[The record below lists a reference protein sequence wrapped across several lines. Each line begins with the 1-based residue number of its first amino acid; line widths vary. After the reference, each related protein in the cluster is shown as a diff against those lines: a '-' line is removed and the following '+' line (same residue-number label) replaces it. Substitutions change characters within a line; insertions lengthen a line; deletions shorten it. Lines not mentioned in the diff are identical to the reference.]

1 MAEEPPFGEEGTD
14 ELDLSFEELEVV
26 GNVPPP
32 APGSASVPPP
42 PPGSAASVALSAD
55 ARELAEEIERELAD
69 KKTKPDKLRAA
80 RLRYEL
86 GRLYEGALGE
96 PKRAAEEYQKAI
108 ALQPDHVPAIR
119 GARRVLY
126 SLDEHAD
133 ALRLFDTEVR
143 QTKDPKARARLLYA
157 KGQLLEATLGIGARA
172 REAYAEA
179 RELDSGDVS
188 VLEAIERCDRHR
200 EAWAE
205 LATTYER
212 LANAVA
218 EDPPHRAAV
227 IAERARLYETRLDR
241 PSEAAQLYRTA
252 LDVDPSCPGVLAA
265 LVRLARG
272 QKMWRELADGLER
285 WAERSTDPAAQA
297 TALSE
302 LAKIARGPLGDTDK
316 AIAALERAVALAPDD
331 RAELR
336 ELASLYRDAGKVD
349 RLAATLADL
358 ADGAPKDE
366 QLALYVELGRI
377 AEDALS
383 DEAQARAWLERAV
396 ALSPAHRPAVSALT
410 ALHERRGDWEALA
423 GVLSREADATLDEA
437 RRADL
442 HARVGAILADRLGR
456 PDDAEA
462 ELGKALG
469 IAPEHDDAF
478 RALERSF
485 GSRDKW
491 RELAELYE
499 RRVDRA
505 ADDAHRAAWLL
516 RVATVYEDQLGDA
529 KAAAHAYQR
538 VAEAPGDVA
547 IPAVLGR
554 QRAAEAGEM
563 WEELVSALEL
573 EAARATAG
581 QKASLGVRIAR
592 VLDSRL
598 SATDAAVDRLTEVV
612 TADPRYLPGL
622 RALAE
627 LFERHG
633 RWDELIDT
641 EEKILAVVPREE
653 HPARLHRMASIAR
666 ARMGRDELAAKL
678 LRRALDVDPAHA
690 PSMRDLQEA
699 LRAQG
704 DLGGLAQLIE
714 KRLAGEPGAAIDDA
728 HSAVTLAELREE
740 LGDRDG
746 ALSAYETAL
755 SHVPSLRTALDGRAR
770 LLADAA
776 AWPKLA
782 QALHEE
788 AEDAVDASAARD
800 ARVREG
806 EVLAHRICDL
816 DAAMRCY
823 ERVLAD
829 DPKNVRALLAL
840 EELAQRVHDEGRL
853 ARVLGQKAGVVA
865 SGGARAATLQ
875 KLARARL
882 AAGDRAG
889 ADRAYRDLLEVRR
902 DDAEAIDAL
911 HRDARQ
917 RGDTSALVALES
929 RLASTFAG
937 DPRVAAHH
945 QARVAELLEATE
957 DALGAWRAAL
967 ALDGDSLSATRGFTR
982 AARKARDAAALREA
996 ARREAKTTRNQ
1007 DLAVELL
1014 VKASEIRRKT
1024 NDLDEAAADLSEAL
1038 ELAPSNPDVAA
1049 DLERVMTLRNRIG
1062 ELVERL
1068 SRAADN
1074 ARPAEAAAAL
1084 HVMVAKLHGDRRGDL
1099 PAAIA
1104 AIDRAIKLAPRHF
1117 DALSLLATYHERAGH
1132 WKDAASALMNLALRA
1147 TDPLHQIDGHLRL
1160 GILAEEKLNDP
1171 MRARKSFEEVLAH
1184 APDHRVAI
1192 GRLVRLS
1199 QRQGR
1204 LDEALALAKKLVDA
1218 SQKPSGRVE
1227 ALVEL
1232 GRIERARRNGAE
1244 AAKALLE
1251 AISIQGPSGAGAEV
1265 YRALAAEQPQQA
1277 TWADYA
1283 AALEKHVQHAERT
1296 GAPLAPAYL
1305 EIARVREELG
1315 ESERALSVLRD
1326 AVSKLPRDTAISVGL
1341 ARALRKTGA
1350 AEQAAREL
1358 ERALHVDVR
1367 APAVWRE
1374 LGEARR
1380 ASGDA
1385 NEAALALVPLRVL
1398 DAATPEELMTLR
1410 SLPVRPA
1417 SAPSGLL
1424 GDAGFREIQV
1434 DGAAESPA
1442 AALLG
1447 AAAEA
1452 LAKAYPFDLSRYGVS
1467 KRDRIA
1473 ARAEHPLR
1481 TVADRVAAILGV
1493 AEFDI
1498 YLHASSGEE
1507 VRVELGSTPALMLP
1521 SWATQLTQPEL
1532 VYLLGVSLAHLSR
1545 ETHAL
1550 LRIPEGEI
1558 ALALAAAARTAA
1570 PAFGSV
1576 YGSEYDLDNMARL
1589 VQKGVPRRDKHRLH
1603 ETAVRYAASAPP
1615 DPSAWARAMH
1625 LTCARAALLVCDDL
1639 AAALSVV
1646 QRTTGETLGGDN
1658 LASHLARFWV
1668 SDPARRFRR
1677 VARRQA

>member
-1 MAEEPPFGEEGTD
+1 MAEEQPFGDEGTD
-14 ELDLSFEELEVV
+14 ELDLSLEEVEVV
-26 GNVPPP
+26 G
-32 APGSASVPPP
+32 SMPPP
-42 PPGSAASVALSAD
+42 PPGSANVAPPAPGAAASVALSAD
-55 ARELAEEIERELAD
+55 ARELCEQIESELGE
-69 KKTKPDKLRAA
+69 KKQPDKLRAA

-96 PKRAAEEYQKAI
+96 PSRAAEEYQKAI
-108 ALQPDHVPAIR
+108 ALAPDHVPAIR
-119 GARRVLY
+119 GARRVLG
-126 SLDEHAD
+126 SLDQQTD
-133 ALRLFDTEVR
+133 ALRLFDAEIR
-143 QTKDPKARARLLYA
+143 QTRDPKARARLLYE
-157 KGQLLEATLGIGARA
+157 KGQLLEATLGVGARA

-179 RELDSGDVS
+179 HQLDGSDVS

-200 EAWAE
+200 EAWAD
-205 LATTYER
+205 LAATYDQ

-218 EDPPHRAAV
+218 EDPTHRAAV

-241 PSEAAQLYRTA
+241 PAEAAQLYRTA

-272 QKMWRELADGLER
+272 QKMWRELADALER
-285 WAERSTDPAAQA
+285 WAARSTDPAAQA
-297 TALSE
+297 TALAE
-302 LAKIARGPLGDTDK
+302 VAKIARGPLGDTDK
-316 AIAALERAVALAPDD
+316 AIGALERAVALAPDD

-336 ELASLYRDAGKVD
+336 ALAGLYRDAGKID

-358 ADGAPKDE
+358 ADGASKDE
-366 QLALYVELGRI
+366 QLALYTELGRI
-377 AEDALS
+377 AEDALG

-396 ALSPAHRPAVSALT
+396 TLSPAHAPAVAALA

-423 GVLSREADATLDEA
+423 LVLAREAHATLDEP

-442 HARVGAILADRLGR
+442 HARVGAILADRLDR
-456 PDDAEA
+456 PDEAEA

-469 IAPEHDDAF
+469 IAPEQDDAF

-485 GSRDKW
+485 ASRQKW

-505 ADDAHRAAWLL
+505 PDDAHRAAWLF
-516 RVATVYEDQLGDA
+516 RVAQLYEDHLGDA
-529 KAAAHAYQR
+529 KAAAHAYRR
-538 VAEAPGDVA
+538 VAEAPADVTVA
-547 IPAVLGR
+547 AVLGQ
-554 QRAAEAGEM
+554 QRAAEAGAM
-563 WEELVSALEL
+563 WDELVSALEL
-573 EAARATAG
+573 EAARATPA
-581 QKASLGVRIAR
+581 QKAALGVRIAR

-598 SATDAAVDRLTEVV
+598 AATDAAVDRLTEVV
-612 TADPRYLPGL
+612 AADPKYVPGL

-633 RWDELIDT
+633 RWDELLDT
-641 EEKILAVVPREE
+641 EEKILAVAPREE
-653 HPARLHRMASIAR
+653 HASRLHRMASIAR

-678 LRRALDVDPAHA
+678 LRRALDVDPTHEPA
-690 PSMRDLQEA
+690 MRDLQEA

-704 DLGGLAQLIE
+704 DLRGLAALLEQ
-714 KRLAGEPGAAIDDA
+714 RLEGEGPAIDHA
-728 HSAVTLAELREE
+728 HLAVMLAEIREE
-740 LGDRDG
+740 LSDRDG
-746 ALSAYETAL
+746 ALAAYEKAL
-755 SHVPSLRTALDGRAR
+755 SYVPLLRTALDGRAR
-770 LLADAA
+770 LLADAS
-776 AWPKLA
+776 AWPRLA

-788 AEDAVDASAARD
+788 AEDATDPNAARD

-816 DAAMRCY
+816 DAALRCY

-840 EELAQRVHDEGRL
+840 EELAQRMKDDARL
-853 ARVLGQKAGVVA
+853 ARVLESKARVVT
-865 SGGARAATLQ
+865 SPGARAAALQ

-889 ADRAYRDLLEVRR
+889 ADRAYRELLEVRR
-902 DDAEAIDAL
+902 DDSEAIATL
-911 HRDARQ
+911 HRDAKQ
-917 RGDTSALVALES
+917 RNDTSTLVMLES
-929 RLASTFAG
+929 RLASTFGG

-957 DALGAWRAAL
+957 DALPAWRAAL
-967 ALDGDSLSATRGFTR
+967 ALDPESLSATRGFTR
-982 AARKARDAAALREA
+982 AARRARDAAALREA
-996 ARREAKTTRNQ
+996 ARREAKTTQNQ

-1014 VKASEIRRKT
+1014 VRASEIRRKT

-1049 DLERVMTLRNRIG
+1049 DLERVMALRNRVG
-1062 ELVERL
+1062 ELIERL

-1084 HVMVAKLHGDRRGDL
+1084 HVRVAQLHADRRGDL

-1104 AIDRAIKLAPRHF
+1104 AIDRAIKLAPRYF
-1117 DALSLLATYHERAGH
+1117 EALSLLATYRERAGH

-1147 TDPLHQIDGHLRL
+1147 TDEHLQVDAHLRL

-1171 MRARKSFEEVLAH
+1171 MRARKSFEEVLTH
-1184 APDHRVAI
+1184 APDHRLAI
-1192 GRLVRLS
+1192 GRLVRLN

-1204 LDEALALAKKLVDA
+1204 LDEALALAKKLVEA
-1218 SQKPSGRVE
+1218 SEKPNERVE

-1232 GRIERARRNGAE
+1232 GRIERSRRNGAE
-1244 AAKALLE
+1244 AATALLE
-1251 AISIQGPSGAGAEV
+1251 ALAIQGPAGSAAEV
-1265 YRALAAEQPQQA
+1265 YRALVAEQPQHA
-1277 TWADYA
+1277 TWGAYA
-1283 AALEKHVQHAERT
+1283 GALEKHLAHAERT
-1296 GAPLAPAYL
+1296 GRALAPTYL
-1305 EIARVREELG
+1305 EIARVRDELG
-1315 ESERALSVLRD
+1315 EGDKALTFLRD
-1326 AVSKLPRDTAISVGL
+1326 AVSKLPRDTAISVGF
-1341 ARALRKTGA
+1341 ARALRKAGK
-1350 AEQAAREL
+1350 AEEAAREI

-1367 APAVWRE
+1367 APAAWRE
-1374 LGEARR
+1374 LAEARR
-1380 ASGDA
+1380 ASGDTS
-1385 NEAALALVPLRVL
+1385 EAALALVPLRIL

-1452 LAKAYPFDLSRYGVS
+1452 LARAYPFDLSRYGVG

-1481 TVADRVAAILGV
+1481 TVADRVATILGV
-1493 AEFDI
+1493 SDFDI
-1498 YLHASSGEE
+1498 YLHSSPGQE

-1521 SWATQLTQPEL
+1521 AWAMQLSQPEL
-1532 VYLLGVSLAHLSR
+1532 VYLLAVSLAHVSR

-1550 LRIPEGEI
+1550 LRIPEAEVP
-1558 ALALAAAARTAA
+1558 LALAAAARTSAA
-1570 PAFGSV
+1570 AFGSV
-1576 YGSEYDLDNMARL
+1576 YGSEFDLDNMARL
-1589 VQKGVPRRDKHRLH
+1589 ISKGVPRRDRHRLQ
-1603 ETAVRYAASAPP
+1603 ETGARYAASAPK
-1615 DPSAWARAMH
+1615 DPGAWARAMH

-1639 AAALSVV
+1639 AAALAIV
-1646 QRTTGETLGGDN
+1646 QRTTGDTLGGDN

-1677 VARRQA
+1677 VARRPA